1 MERNMESNNIYLVS
15 KYWKKKILNRE
26 KILELQQQQNSL
38 PCITIKAQE
47 LDYFNRLTNKNVI
60 AQYTVISAIYSF
72 LLKKLIH
79 EFDGYLVSNY
89 KDQDNSLL
97 LSFPV
102 DLKISFKEYLQ
113 KVKLEILETL
123 KNSDYNNALIA
134 EKTNVNDLSLLSHY
148 GINFNSDT
156 KLECNG
162 ILFHVKIADT
172 IEIHV
177 SYLEGF
183 VKQTIVE
190 YLVQHL
196 NYFIVNLE
204 KNVAFN
210 LSEYP
215 LLSPK
220 EKHQLLVDFNDT
232 SVAYPKDKTIVDL
245 FEEQVAKT
253 PNNVAV
259 VFGETKLTYST
270 LNEKANQLAHYISSK
285 HIVNNG
291 DIIGVFLPK
300 SDTGIISLL
309 AIVKLGAVYLPIDT
323 NYPQER
329 IDYLIK
335 DSGLKLLI
343 AKDATLAI
351 DNCETVAVESIHFEN
366 SSSDTINKAISSED
380 LAYVIYTSG
389 STGHPKG
396 VMVEHRSVINMAL
409 DQIRSF
415 KISESDTIAWFASVS
430 FDASISEILMSLY
443 SGATLSIPTEEII
456 KDQDQF
462 ISFLKD
468 TKVSVVTFPP
478 SYLGLLTENDIS
490 GVRCIITAGESAN
503 PGKAKA
509 IVKSGIDY
517 YNAYGPTECA
527 VCVSI
532 YEVKNDFDKSIIPI
546 GKPISNTQVYI
557 LDDALQLLPIGVTG
571 KLYVSGAG
579 VTRGYLNKPE
589 LTAEKFISNPFIEG
603 SRMYD
608 TGDFGCWLP
617 DGTIE
622 FLGRKD
628 HQVKIRGYRI
638 ELGEIENAILESSEN
653 LQQVVVEVKEHHQ
666 EKVLVAYLVAKSHI
680 DKSELRGFLQERL
693 PDYMIPGFYVALDA
707 LPLTPNGKIDRKS
720 LPNVEGEDFI
730 RKTYV
735 APKTDIENKLAIIW
749 QEVLG
754 IDTIGTTDNFFEL
767 GGHSLIISQVI
778 NRIHKQLGKTV
789 SFKIFFANPTIEGL
803 SKQLQKNEYS
813 AITKAPEAASY
824 PLTASQSRLWTLSQ
838 LEGGSL
844 AYNMPAVVK
853 LTGIVEIHKLEES
866 FRRLIH
872 RHEILRTC
880 FKTNDEGEV
889 RQHIQAAAQVNFTIT
904 EKDYSSVENQ
914 EGEIAAYL
922 QNKNNEPFDLEQAPL
937 VRASLIRLK
946 ENEYLFFLSLHHII
960 GDGWSIEIL
969 LSEVIKTYNAL
980 TQGKAIDLPE
990 LSLHYKDY
998 TLWLNEELH
1007 QEKQQASEQYWLQQF
1022 QGELPVLDLPSFKT
1036 RPLVKTYNGHNL
1048 THHYSKAFLEK
1059 LKTFSKEQDVT
1070 LFMTLMA
1077 GINALLHKYTAQN
1090 DIIIGTPIAG
1100 REHPDLEN
1108 QLGLYLNTLAIRTKL
1123 NEKSSFLDLVALQK
1137 ETLLGAYDHQ
1147 NYPFDAL
1154 VGKLNLK
1161 RDTSRSAL
1169 FDVLV
1174 VLQNQGQLNNLNNEE
1189 LINFKISD
1197 YDFKSKTAQL
1207 DMSFTFVETEG
1218 LNLRIDYNT
1227 DIYEES
1233 LIERIFLHF
1242 ENLFTASIEQ
1252 PEKNIREIHYLTE
1265 KEKHQLLA
1273 DFNNTAVVY
1282 PKDKTIVDLFEEQAA
1297 RTPNTIAVVFEETE
1311 LTYQELNESANQLA
1325 NYLRENYSIKP
1336 NDLVGLKLERNEKM
1350 IVAMLGILKS
1360 GAAYVPIDI
1369 HYPEDRIAYIE
1380 KDSNSKVI
1388 IDEVA
1393 FQKFN
1398 QVQEKHSKENLEKI
1412 HATQDLAYVIYTS
1425 GTTGNP
1431 KGVMVEHSNAF
1442 ELINWSDLEFDSSK
1456 FEVMYVVTSY
1466 CFDLSIYE
1474 IFYPLSIGKKIRVL
1488 KNALDIKNYIH
1499 KENKILLNTVPS
1511 VVRKLIE
1518 EKIDLN
1524 NVPFINMAGEIVPV
1538 DLVSKLQA
1546 EKAEVRN
1553 LYGPSEDTTY
1563 STNYVIQNQ
1572 EYRSIPIGKPISNT
1586 QVYILDEAL
1595 QLLPIGVAGKLYVSG
1610 AGVTRGYLN
1619 KPELTAEKFI
1629 SNPFMEGSRM
1639 YDTGDFGC
1647 WLPDGTIE
1655 FLGRKDHQVKIR
1667 GYRIELGEI
1676 ENAILE
1682 SSENLQQVVVEVKE
1696 HHQEKVLVAYLV
1708 AKNSIDKS
1716 ELRGFLQER
1725 LPDYMIPGFYVALD
1739 ALPLTPNGKIDRKL
1753 LPAVEGEDFI
1763 RKTYVAPK
1771 NDIENKLAIIWQ
1783 EVLGIDTIG
1792 TTDNFF
1798 ELGGHSLIISQVINR
1813 IHKQLG
1819 KTVSFKIFFA
1829 NPTIEGLSKQLQKN
1843 EYSAIIKA
1851 PEAASYPLTASQ
1863 SRLWTLSQL
1872 EGGSLAYNMPAVVK
1886 LTGIVEIHKL
1896 EESFRRLI
1904 HRHEILRTY
1913 FKTNDEGEVRQH
1925 IQAAAQVNFTITE
1938 KDYSSVENQEGEIAA
1953 YLQNKNNEP
1962 FDLEQAP
1969 LVRASLIRLKENE
1982 YLFFLSLHHIIGD
1995 GWSIEIL
2002 LSEVIKTYNALTQ
2015 GKAIDLPELSLHYKD
2030 YTLWLNEQL
2039 NQEKQQASE
2048 QYWLQQFQGELPVLD
2063 LPAFKTRPL
2072 VKTYNGH
2079 NLTHHYSKAF
2089 LEQLKTFSKEQDATL
2104 FMTLMAGINALLHKY
2119 TAQNDIIIGT
2129 PIAGREHPDLENQLG
2144 LYLNTLAI
2152 RTKLKEKNSFLDL
2165 VALQKETLLGA
2176 YDHQNYPFDA
2186 LVGKLNL
2193 KRDTS
2198 RSALFDVLVVL
2209 QNQGQLNNLNN
2220 EELINFKISDYDFK
2234 SKTAQLDMSFTFVET
2249 EGLNLR
2255 IDYNTDI
2262 YEESLI
2268 ERIFLHFEN
2277 LLTASIEQPEKNIRE
2292 IHYLTE
2298 KEKHQLLADFNNTAV
2313 AYPKDKTIVD
2323 LFEEQAAR
2331 TPNTIA
2337 VVFEETQITYQEL
2350 NESANQLANYLR
2362 ENYSIEPNDLVGLK
2376 LERNE
2381 KMIVAMLGILKSGA
2395 AYVPIDIH
2403 YPEDRIM
2410 YIEKDSNSK
2419 VIIDVAALESFSEIQ
2434 EQYAKE
2440 NLEKI
2445 HTTQDLAY
2453 VIYTSGTTGNPK
2465 GVMVEHRNAFELINW
2480 SDLEFDASKFE
2491 VMYAVTSYCFDLSI
2505 YEIFYPLSIGKKIRV
2520 LKNALDIKN
2529 YITKENKILL
2539 NTVPSVVRKLIEE
2552 NIDLNNVSFIN
2563 MAGEIVPV
2571 DIVSKLQAEKAEVRN
2586 LYGPSEDTTYSTNY
2600 VIQNQEYRSIPIG
2613 KPISNTQIYI
2623 LDEALQLLPIGVTG
2637 KLYVSGAGV
2646 TRGYLNKPELTAE
2659 KFISNPFIEGSR
2671 MYDTGD
2677 FGCWLPDGT
2686 IEFLGRK
2693 DHQVKIRGYRIELGE
2708 IENAILES
2716 SENLQQ
2722 VVVEVKEH
2730 HQEKV
2735 LVAYLVA
2742 KNSIDKSELRGFLQ
2756 ERLPDYMIPG
2766 FYVALDAL
2774 PLTPNGKIDR
2784 KLLPAVEGEDF
2795 IRKTYVAPKN
2805 DIENKLA
2812 IIWREVLGIDTIGT
2826 TDNFFELGGHS
2837 LKAIKVINRIKTE
2850 IGSGIEVSDIFKYPT
2865 ISSQGGRLDLAF
2877 KKVYSPIV
2885 SIPKQDFYEMSDM
2898 QKRLWIISSMEEQA
2912 VYNIPFA
2919 CILSGSLNV
2928 ETFNESVKR
2937 LIQRHESLRTRF
2949 VFFEGEPKQQIIAPE
2964 NLEEN
2969 LIHFI
2974 DLSEEFNKEEIAET
2988 LTRQELTLSFDL
3000 KKELPLRINI
3010 IKLSDNEHIL
3020 NITLNHM
3027 AADGWSLKILF
3038 EELIRYYDS
3047 LVKGEDISLP
3057 PLRIQYKDYVSWK
3070 KNDEEQLAKDQK
3082 SKEFWLRQLQGE
3094 LPVSNLPADYP
3105 RKSTVKNYA
3114 GGNVYLEL
3122 SKELTASIEKLVI
3135 TKNSTLF
3142 SFLLSVLNI
3151 AIFRYTRNQD
3161 IIVGT
3166 VVSGRDMLELEEQIG
3181 LYINTIAIRNIF
3193 DQDIDF
3199 TALYEQV
3206 HLNNLQVFEHQNYSL
3221 DSLIDEL
3228 SFKNDALKTASMFNI
3243 MLAVQNFDIIKN
3255 REVEGLEII
3264 SYDGKYSE
3272 GISKYDLTLDAM
3284 VQDNNTMLINFEFN
3298 SGLFKPATI
3307 KAFSNSF
3314 IQIMEQVLRSP
3325 DIKISEI
3332 NLSNTIKSEPEKVS
3346 KKISFNF

>member
-1 MERNMESNNIYLVS
+1 MDRNMESNNIYLVS
-15 KYWKKKILNRE
+15 KYWNKKILNRE
-26 KILELQQQQNSL
+26 KVLGLQHKQNSL
-38 PCITIKAQE
+38 SSITINGNK
-47 LDYFNRLTNKNVI
+47 LNYFNRLTNKNLI
-60 AQYTVISAIYSF
+60 AQYTVISATYSF
-72 LLKKLIH
+72 LLKKLIN

-89 KDQDNSLL
+89 KDQHNSLL
-97 LSFPV
+97 LSFPI
-102 DLKISFKEYLQ
+102 DLKMSFKEYLQ
-113 KVKLEILETL
+113 NVKLEILETL
-123 KNSDYNNALIA
+123 KHSDYSNALIS
-134 EKTNVNDLSLLSHY
+134 EKATANDLSLLSNY
-148 GINFNSDT
+148 GINFNSDS
-156 KLECNG
+156 KLDCNG
-162 ILFHVKIADT
+162 ILFNVKINDT

-183 VKQTIVE
+183 VKKTIVE
-190 YLVQHL
+190 YLVQHF
-196 NYFIVNLE
+196 NHFIVNLE
-204 KNVAFN
+204 NAIEFN
-210 LSEYP
+210 LSGYP
-215 LLSPK
+215 LLSAK
-220 EKHQLLVDFNDT
+220 EKRQLLVDFNDT
-232 SVAYPKDKTIVDL
+232 DVAYPKDKTIVDL
-245 FEEQVAKT
+245 FEEQVVKT

-259 VFGETKLTYST
+259 VFGEVELTYIA
-270 LNEKANQLAHYISSK
+270 LREKVNQLANYISSK
-285 HIVNNG
+285 HIVNKG

-300 SDTGIISLL
+300 SDIGIISLL

-343 AKDATLAI
+343 ANSATLVI
-351 DNCETVAVESIHFEN
+351 DNCDTIAIESINFEN
-366 SSSDTINKAISSED
+366 SSSENINAAVSSKD

-396 VMVEHRSVINMAL
+396 VMVEHRSAINMSL

-415 KISESDTIAWFASVS
+415 EIAESDKVVWFASVA
-430 FDASISEILMSLY
+430 FDASISEIMMSLY

-456 KDQDQF
+456 KDKDQF
-462 ISFLKD
+462 ISFLRE
-468 TKVSVVTFPP
+468 TKSTVVTFPP

-490 GVRCIITAGESAN
+490 GLRCIITAGESAN

-532 YEVKNDFDKSIIPI
+532 YRVKNDFDKSIIPI
-546 GKPISNTQVYI
+546 GKPISNTHIYI
-557 LDDALQLLPIGVTG
+557 LDEALQPLPIGATG

-579 VTRGYLNKPE
+579 VARGYLNKPE

-603 SRMYD
+603 SRIYD

-638 ELGEIENAILESSEN
+638 ELGEIENAILDYSEN

-666 EKVLVAYLVAKSHI
+666 EKVLVAYLVAKNSI

-693 PDYMIPGFYVALDA
+693 PDYMIPGFYVALDT

-720 LPNVEGEDFI
+720 LPAVDGEDFI

-735 APKTDIENKLAIIW
+735 APKNDIENKLATIW

-767 GGHSLIISQVI
+767 GGHSLIVSQVI

-789 SFKIFFANPTIEGL
+789 SFKIFFANPTIEGV
-803 SKQLQKNEYS
+803 SKQLQKNQYS
-813 AITKAPEAASY
+813 AIVKAPEAASY

-844 AYNMPAVVK
+844 AYNMPGVVQ
-853 LTGIVEIHKLEES
+853 LTGIVNIDKLEES
-866 FRRLIH
+866 FRFLIH
-872 RHEILRTC
+872 RHEILRTY

-889 RQHIQAAAQVNFTIT
+889 RQHILPAAQVNFTIT

-914 EGEIAAYL
+914 KEVIADYL

-946 ENEYLFFLSLHHII
+946 ENEYVFFLSLHHII

-1007 QEKQQASEQYWLQQF
+1007 QQKEQASEQYWLQQF

-1036 RPLVKTYNGHNL
+1036 RPLIKTYNGHNL
-1048 THHYSKAFLEK
+1048 THQFSKVFLEK

-1070 LFMTLMA
+1070 LFMTLMG
-1077 GINALLHKYTAQN
+1077 GINALLHRYTAQD

-1123 NEKSSFLDLVALQK
+1123 NKKISFLDLVALQK

-1174 VLQNQGQLNNLNNEE
+1174 VLQNQVQLNNLNNEE
-1189 LINFKISD
+1189 LINFQISD

-1218 LNLRIDYNT
+1218 LNLRIEYNT
-1227 DIYEES
+1227 DIYEEN

-1242 ENLFTASIEQ
+1242 ENLLTASIEQ
-1252 PEKNIREIHYLTE
+1252 PEKGIREIHYLTD
-1265 KEKHQLLA
+1265 KEEQQLLA
-1273 DFNNTAVVY
+1273 DFNNTAVAY

-1297 RTPNTIAVVFEETE
+1297 RTPNTIAVVFEETQI
-1311 LTYQELNESANQLA
+1311 TYQELNQSANQLA
-1325 NYLRENYSIKP
+1325 NYLRENYSIEP

-1369 HYPEDRIAYIE
+1369 HYPEDQIAYIE

-1388 IDEVA
+1388 IDEA
-1393 FQKFN
+1393 ALERFSEI
-1398 QVQEKHSKENLEKI
+1398 QEQYAKENLEKI
-1412 HATQDLAYVIYTS
+1412 HTTQDLAYVIYTS

-1456 FEVMYVVTSY
+1456 FEVIYAVTSY

-1518 EKIDLN
+1518 E
-1524 NVPFINMAGEIVPV
+1524 
-1538 DLVSKLQA
+1538 
-1546 EKAEVRN
+1546 
-1553 LYGPSEDTTY
+1553 
-1563 STNYVIQNQ
+1563 
-1572 EYRSIPIGKPISNT
+1572 NT
-1586 QVYILDEAL
+1586 
-1595 QLLPIGVAGKLYVSG
+1595 
-1610 AGVTRGYLN
+1610 
-1619 KPELTAEKFI
+1619 
-1629 SNPFMEGSRM
+1629 
-1639 YDTGDFGC
+1639 
-1647 WLPDGTIE
+1647 
-1655 FLGRKDHQVKIR
+1655 
-1667 GYRIELGEI
+1667 
-1676 ENAILE
+1676 
-1682 SSENLQQVVVEVKE
+1682 
-1696 HHQEKVLVAYLV
+1696 
-1708 AKNSIDKS
+1708 
-1716 ELRGFLQER
+1716 
-1725 LPDYMIPGFYVALD
+1725 
-1739 ALPLTPNGKIDRKL
+1739 
-1753 LPAVEGEDFI
+1753 
-1763 RKTYVAPK
+1763 
-1771 NDIENKLAIIWQ
+1771 
-1783 EVLGIDTIG
+1783 
-1792 TTDNFF
+1792 
-1798 ELGGHSLIISQVINR
+1798 
-1813 IHKQLG
+1813 
-1819 KTVSFKIFFA
+1819 
-1829 NPTIEGLSKQLQKN
+1829 
-1843 EYSAIIKA
+1843 
-1851 PEAASYPLTASQ
+1851 
-1863 SRLWTLSQL
+1863 
-1872 EGGSLAYNMPAVVK
+1872 
-1886 LTGIVEIHKL
+1886 
-1896 EESFRRLI
+1896 
-1904 HRHEILRTY
+1904 
-1913 FKTNDEGEVRQH
+1913 
-1925 IQAAAQVNFTITE
+1925 
-1938 KDYSSVENQEGEIAA
+1938 
-1953 YLQNKNNEP
+1953 
-1962 FDLEQAP
+1962 
-1969 LVRASLIRLKENE
+1969 
-1982 YLFFLSLHHIIGD
+1982 
-1995 GWSIEIL
+1995 
-2002 LSEVIKTYNALTQ
+2002 
-2015 GKAIDLPELSLHYKD
+2015 
-2030 YTLWLNEQL
+2030 
-2039 NQEKQQASE
+2039 
-2048 QYWLQQFQGELPVLD
+2048 
-2063 LPAFKTRPL
+2063 
-2072 VKTYNGH
+2072 
-2079 NLTHHYSKAF
+2079 
-2089 LEQLKTFSKEQDATL
+2089 
-2104 FMTLMAGINALLHKY
+2104 
-2119 TAQNDIIIGT
+2119 
-2129 PIAGREHPDLENQLG
+2129 
-2144 LYLNTLAI
+2144 
-2152 RTKLKEKNSFLDL
+2152 
-2165 VALQKETLLGA
+2165 
-2176 YDHQNYPFDA
+2176 
-2186 LVGKLNL
+2186 
-2193 KRDTS
+2193 
-2198 RSALFDVLVVL
+2198 
-2209 QNQGQLNNLNN
+2209 
-2220 EELINFKISDYDFK
+2220 
-2234 SKTAQLDMSFTFVET
+2234 
-2249 EGLNLR
+2249 
-2255 IDYNTDI
+2255 
-2262 YEESLI
+2262 
-2268 ERIFLHFEN
+2268 
-2277 LLTASIEQPEKNIRE
+2277 
-2292 IHYLTE
+2292 
-2298 KEKHQLLADFNNTAV
+2298 
-2313 AYPKDKTIVD
+2313 
-2323 LFEEQAAR
+2323 
-2331 TPNTIA
+2331 
-2337 VVFEETQITYQEL
+2337 
-2350 NESANQLANYLR
+2350 
-2362 ENYSIEPNDLVGLK
+2362 
-2376 LERNE
+2376 
-2381 KMIVAMLGILKSGA
+2381 
-2395 AYVPIDIH
+2395 
-2403 YPEDRIM
+2403 
-2410 YIEKDSNSK
+2410 
-2419 VIIDVAALESFSEIQ
+2419 
-2434 EQYAKE
+2434 
-2440 NLEKI
+2440 
-2445 HTTQDLAY
+2445 
-2453 VIYTSGTTGNPK
+2453 
-2465 GVMVEHRNAFELINW
+2465 
-2480 SDLEFDASKFE
+2480 
-2491 VMYAVTSYCFDLSI
+2491 
-2505 YEIFYPLSIGKKIRV
+2505 
-2520 LKNALDIKN
+2520 
-2529 YITKENKILL
+2529 
-2539 NTVPSVVRKLIEE
+2539 
-2552 NIDLNNVSFIN
+2552 DLNNVSFIN

-2613 KPISNTQIYI
+2613 KPISNTQVYI

-2659 KFISNPFIEGSR
+2659 KFIPNPFIEGSR
-2671 MYDTGD
+2671 IYDTGD

-2708 IENAILES
+2708 IENAILDY

-2766 FYVALDAL
+2766 FYVALDTL

-2784 KLLPAVEGEDF
+2784 KSLPAVDGEDF

-2812 IIWREVLGIDTIGT
+2812 TIWQEVLGIDTIGT

-2865 ISSQGGRLDLAF
+2865 ISSQGGHLDLAF

-2898 QKRLWIISSMEEQA
+2898 QKRLWIISSVEEQA
-2912 VYNIPFA
+2912 IYNIPFA

-2928 ETFNESVKR
+2928 EMFKESVKR

-3038 EELIRYYDS
+3038 EELIRYYNS
-3047 LVKGEDISLP
+3047 LVKGVDISLP
-3057 PLRIQYKDYVSWK
+3057 PLRIHYKDYVSWK

-3082 SKEFWLRQLQGE
+3082 SKEFWLRQLHGE

-3122 SKELTASIEKLVI
+3122 PQELTASIEKLVVR
-3135 TKNSTLF
+3135 KNSTLF

-3221 DSLIDEL
+3221 DLLIDEL
-3228 SFKNDALKTASMFNI
+3228 SFKNDDLKTASMFNI

-3255 REVEGLEII
+3255 REIEGLEII

-3298 SGLFKPATI
+3298 SGLFKSSTI

-3314 IQIMEQVLRSP
+3314 IQIMEQVLHSP